1 MLQLLLHMETLYIQL
16 LDALVVLVG
25 YRRQIIMY
33 ILIDPLLYIFTIFLM
48 IVENKIQIPR
58 SNNSKLKSRQ
68 KLIRIFIS
76 FGIIIPIVI
85 FTMYELNLDVDLY
98 VEGTI
103 EIVKIASLILII
115 IWSFQRK
122 KEILLFFKKKKSL
135 SLIHI

>member
-1 MLQLLLHMETLYIQL
+1 METLYIQL

-33 ILIDPLLYIFTIFLM
+33 NLIDPFYFFFIDTFLFFIIM
-48 IVENKIQIPR
+48 FIAIVENKIPR

-68 KLIRIFIS
+68 KLIRIFIA

-122 KEILLFFKKKKSL
+122 KEILLFFKKKKS
-135 SLIHI
+135 S